1 VARLRQEAK
10 DGYTRAAV
18 GGAAGDAY
26 EEYAAL
32 LDAVRGIRWPARSA
46 VRGGIPGTH
55 TSRLRGISAEFTEYR
70 PYRQGDDPRRID
82 WKLFARSDRAYIR
95 LSNDRAIL
103 PTMIVLDASASMA
116 FPTTTHAKWKL
127 AAQLGVG
134 LGAVAR
140 NSGDPV
146 GLVIA
151 GDDPV
156 LLSPRTRR
164 SVTHEIIRAV
174 SETTPGGSTPLS
186 PSVSIAAQIGGRL
199 VIVTDFLGDAAELL
213 AVASRWVVAGRE
225 VHAVHVIAHEEM
237 NPPRESAMVSD
248 PELAEI
254 RRPMIG
260 EARDQY
266 LAAFAAWREEVAH
279 EWSDAGVSYT
289 MAVTGA
295 ETTDHLIRRIAAV
308 RAAGGGAAIA

>member
-1 VARLRQEAK
+1 M
-10 DGYTRAAV
+10 AAERV
-18 GGAAGDAY
+18 ESYD
-26 EEYAAL
+26 EYAQL

-46 VRGGIPGTH
+46 VRGGIPGAH

-116 FPTTTHAKWKL
+116 FPVATNAKWKL

-151 GDDPV
+151 GGDDPL
-156 LLSPRTRR
+156 LLSPRMRS
-164 SVTHEIIRAV
+164 SVTHEIIGAV
-174 SETTPGGSTPLS
+174 SGIQPSGSAPLS
-186 PSVSIAAQIGGRL
+186 PALSIAAQSGGRL
-199 VIVTDFLGDAAELL
+199 VIVTDFLGDAADLL
-213 AVASRWVVAGRE
+213 ATASRWVVAGRE
-225 VHAVHVIAHEEM
+225 VHAIHVVAREEL
-237 NPPRESAMVSD
+237 NPSRESAMVAD
-248 PELAEI
+248 PEAAEI

-260 EARDQY
+260 EARDGY
-266 LAAFAAWREEVAH
+266 LEAFAHWRDGLAH
-279 EWSDAGVSYT
+279 DWSDAGISYT
-289 MAVTGA
+289 MAVTGE
-295 ETTDHLIRRIAAV
+295 ETADHLIRRVASI
-308 RAAGGGAAIA
+308 RSGAAIA